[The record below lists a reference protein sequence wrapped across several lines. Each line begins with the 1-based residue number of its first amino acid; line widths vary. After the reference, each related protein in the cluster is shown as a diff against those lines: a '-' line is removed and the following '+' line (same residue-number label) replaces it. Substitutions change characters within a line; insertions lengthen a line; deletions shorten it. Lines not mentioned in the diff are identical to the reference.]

1 MAEKSTTKATQAKKT
16 DVEMSLQDQLFMKS
30 SDLMQAQKSHAS
42 GEMVNPRVLQALR
55 KDIARIL
62 TKINAQKEAK

>member
-16 DVEMSLQDQLFMKS
+16 DVEMSLQDQLFMKR